1 LRDDLT
7 PDDFVPIEQALKRL
21 PYFEPSSGFADR
33 VMARVTRF
41 QDVAAPGRINP
52 VAREQVVRMPEL
64 VPQRDEVVHYLRR
77 PLPVRVA
84 AIALLGS
91 AAVTMSVIAL
101 IAVFRLDLFMLVM
114 NVFGEQGLGFLAVLG
129 NQAAAAVLGD
139 TAVGYLDAAGSL
151 AGVAMTASFAVGAVG
166 ATTFLRAAA
175 SAPSAY
181 TTRKAA

>member
-1 LRDDLT
+1 MRDDLT

-21 PYFEPSSGFADR
+21 PYFEPSAGFADR

-52 VAREQVVRMPEL
+52 VVRERVVRMPEL
-64 VPQRDEVVHYLRR
+64 VPQRDDDVVHYLRR

-114 NVFGEQGLGFLAVLG
+114 NTFGEQGLGYLAVLG
-129 NQAAAAVLGD
+129 NQAAATVLGD
-139 TAVGYLDAAGSL
+139 TAVGYLDTAGSL
-151 AGVAMTASFAVGAVG
+151 AGVAMMASFAVGAVG
-166 ATTFLRAAA
+166 ATTFLRAAS
-175 SAPSAY
+175 SAPSI
-181 TTRKAA
+181 TRKAA